1 MSERKR
7 TAKGWGLRFASVIDA
22 INRCVGVYVGWLIL
36 AMTLISPANALSHKA
51 YGVISNPFLENQ
63 WFLFAALFVLAAGYT
78 LQRNE
83 HVLANIQQN
92 VKLQPDPGDILSAAL
107 KAAHERYEEEIA
119 ANPEFRRFYQSR
131 KDFRYAQYQR
141 YRITEASFSNFMF
154 GLQLPFR

>member
-7 TAKGWGLRFASVIDA
+7 TAKGWGLRFASFIDA
-22 INRCVGVYVGWLIL
+22 INRCVGVYVSWLIL

-51 YGVISNPFLENQ
+51 YSVSSNPFLENQ
-63 WFLFAALFVLAAGYT
+63 WFLFAALFLLAAGYT

-83 HVLANIQQN
+83 HVRANIQQD
-92 VKLQPDPGDILSAAL
+92 VKPQPYLRVIMTAAL

-119 ANPEFRRFYQSR
+119 ANPAFWRFYQSR
-131 KDFRYAQYQR
+131 KDFRYAQNQR
-141 YRITEASFSNFMF
+141 YRITEASFSNFIF

>member
-7 TAKGWGLRFASVIDA
+7 TAKGWGQRFASFIAA
-22 INRCVGVYVGWLIL
+22 INRCVGVYVSWLIL

-51 YGVISNPFLENQ
+51 YSVSSNPFLENQ
-63 WFLFAALFVLAAGYT
+63 WFLFAALFLLATGYT
-78 LQRNE
+78 LQRYE
-83 HVLANIQQN
+83 HVQANIQQD
-92 VKLQPDPGDILSAAL
+92 VKLQPYPGDIMTAAF
-107 KAAHERYEEEIA
+107 KAAHERYGEEIA
-119 ANPEFRRFYQSR
+119 ADPAFRRFYLSR